1 LGGAALSSEASPTS
15 GLAPIALR
23 DGLIIG
29 RGADASAVLPD
40 ASVSRRHAVLRRTES
55 GWRVEDLG
63 SRSGTFL
70 NGRLF
75 TAEELVFGDLL
86 RIGPFSLRFDGRF
99 LRETAGTTG
108 ARLDAHDL
116 RKSALGVSILSDV
129 SLSVAPCQF
138 VGVIGPSGAGK
149 STLLDALCAL
159 RPADSGSV
167 MIDGVDLYANYET
180 LREELGYVPQDDIV
194 PLELSIEQA
203 LFFSARLRLP
213 RKTPAAEIRKLV
225 WHTMRLLGLEERAK
239 APVGKLSGGQ
249 RKRVS
254 VGAELLCR
262 PRLMFLDEPTS
273 GLDPAAEFRLME
285 SLRHLAATGCTILCT
300 THVLGNAFLFDRL
313 AVMYGGHLVFY
324 AEPANALEYFGVE
337 RLTLLYD
344 SLSERPASDW
354 PAHTEETSPPAT
366 ARALSPRHQ
375 RNVALPILLM
385 RQWAI
390 FRADWKN
397 LFIALGQPIFIGL
410 LVTWVSHDPALVL
423 FFAYIA
429 TLWFGCGNAAQEI
442 VKELPM
448 FRRERLIGL
457 GRHAY
462 LLAKFLSLVRITVVQ
477 SLLLYGVMQLCTL
490 GIGGAVGWQIPGLV
504 LASCAAVAI
513 GLAISAF
520 AKSVLQAVMIVPLV
534 LIPQILFSGFMPPAG
549 DMKAGPY
556 FVSRLMP
563 SAAAQSVMDT
573 SLFWQKKIGGSLRV
587 DFPSAFS
594 NLNRDRSLKNGQV
607 YANARPAWWGLG
619 TLAAWAACAYWA
631 AWLALR
637 GRERG

>member
-1 LGGAALSSEASPTS
+1 MGGAALSSEMSTTV

-23 DGLIIG
+23 DGLILG
-29 RGADASAVLPD
+29 RGADANAILPD
-40 ASVSRRHAVLRRTES
+40 ASVSRRHAVLRLTDS

-63 SRSGTFL
+63 SRSGSFL

-75 TAEELVFGDLL
+75 NAEDLVFGDLL
-86 RIGPFSLRFDGRF
+86 RIGPFNLRFDGRF

-108 ARLDAHDL
+108 ARLDARELKKDVM
-116 RKSALGVSILSDV
+116 GVPIIAGV

-159 RPADSGSV
+159 RPADSGAV
-167 MIDGVDLYANYET
+167 MIDGIDLYSNYEA

-203 LFFSARLRLP
+203 LYFSACLRLP
-213 RKTPAAEIRKLV
+213 RKTPAGEIRKLV
-225 WHTMRLLGLEERAK
+225 WHTMRLLGLEERANT
-239 APVGKLSGGQ
+239 AVGKLSGGQ

-285 SLRHLAATGCTILCT
+285 SLRHLAVTGCTILCT
-300 THVLGNAFLFDRL
+300 THVMGNAFLFDRL
-313 AVMYGGHLVFY
+313 AVMSDGRLVFFG
-324 AEPANALEYFGVE
+324 EPSNALEYFGVE

-344 SLSERPASDW
+344 SLSSRPAADW
-354 PAHTEETSPPAT
+354 PAHREAPPPLDA
-366 ARALSPRHQ
+366 ARVPRE
-375 RNVALPILLM
+375 RNRRNAALPILLR

-390 FRADWKN
+390 FRSDWKN
-397 LFIALGQPIFIGL
+397 LALVLGQPIFIGL
-410 LVTWVSHDPALVL
+410 LVTWVSKDPPLIL
-423 FFAYIA
+423 FFASIA

-462 LLAKFLSLVRITVVQ
+462 LLAKFFSLARITALQ
-477 SLLLYGVMQLCTL
+477 SLLLFGVMQLCVG
-490 GIGGAVGWQIPGLV
+490 GIGGAVQWQIPGLV
-504 LASCAAVAI
+504 LAACAAVSI

-534 LIPQILFSGFMPPAG
+534 LIPQILFSGFTPPAG
-549 DMKAGPY
+549 DMAAGPY
-556 FVSRLMP
+556 LVSRLMP
-563 SAAAQSVMDT
+563 SAAVQSVIDT
-573 SLFWQKKIGGSLRV
+573 SLFWRKTISGAMRV

-594 NLNRDRSLKNGQV
+594 NLNRDRSLKNGQIFV
-607 YANARPAWWGLG
+607 NATPALWGLG
-619 TLAAWAACAYWA
+619 TLAIWAAGAYWA
-631 AWLALR
+631 AWFALR
-637 GRERG
+637 GKERG

>member
-1 LGGAALSSEASPTS
+1 MSSEAPVTL
-15 GLAPIALR
+15 GLAPIRLR
-23 DGLIIG
+23 DGLILG
-29 RGADASAVLPD
+29 RGADASAILPD
-40 ASVSRRHAVLRRTES
+40 ASVSRRHAVLRQTES

-63 SRSGTFL
+63 SRSGSFL

-75 TAEELVFGDLL
+75 KAEELVFGDLL
-86 RIGPFSLRFDGRF
+86 RIGPFSLRFDGRA
-99 LRETAGTTG
+99 LEEAAGTTG
-108 ARLDAHDL
+108 ARLDAREL
-116 RKSALGVSILSDV
+116 KKSAQGVPVLSDV
-129 SLSVAPCQF
+129 SLSVTPCQF

-159 RPADSGSV
+159 RPADSGLV
-167 MIDGVDLYANYET
+167 MVDGADLYVNYEA
-180 LREELGYVPQDDIV
+180 LRQELGYVPQDDIV

-203 LFFSARLRLP
+203 LYFSARLRLP
-213 RKTPAAEIRKLV
+213 RGTPAGEMRKLV
-225 WHTMRLLGLEERAK
+225 WHTMRLLGIEKRAGT
-239 APVGKLSGGQ
+239 PVGKLSGGQ

-300 THVLGNAFLFDRL
+300 THVMGNAFLFDRL
-313 AVMYGGHLVFY
+313 AVMCGGRLVFFG
-324 AEPANALEYFGVE
+324 EPASALEHFGVE

-344 SLSERPASDW
+344 SLSDRPAEEW
-354 PAHTEETSPPAT
+354 PAHHEGPPPLDTS
-366 ARALSPRHQ
+366 RALPHRRKRSA
-375 RNVALPILLM
+375 ALPILLL

-390 FRADWKN
+390 FRSDWKN
-397 LFIALGQPIFIGL
+397 LLLVLGQPVFIGL
-410 LVTWVSHDPALVL
+410 LVTWVSKDPPLVL

-457 GRHAY
+457 GRHSY
-462 LLAKFLSLVRITVVQ
+462 LLAKFLSLARITVVQ
-477 SLLLYGVMQLCTL
+477 SLLLYGVMQLCTG

-504 LASCAAVAI
+504 LAACAAVGI
-513 GLAISAF
+513 GLAISAC
-520 AKSVLQAVMIVPLV
+520 AKSVLQAVMVVPIV
-534 LIPQILFSGFMPPAG
+534 LIPQILFSGFVPPAG

-556 FVSRLMP
+556 FVSRVMP
-563 SAAAQSVMDT
+563 SAAVQSVMDT
-573 SLFWQKKIGGSLRV
+573 SMFWQKKISGSMRV
-587 DFPSAFS
+587 DYPSAFS
-594 NLNRDRSLKNGQV
+594 NLNRDKSLKNGQV
-607 YANARPAWWGLG
+607 YANASPAWWGLG
-619 TLAAWAACAYWA
+619 TLAAWAVCAYWA

-637 GRERG
+637 GKERG

>member
-1 LGGAALSSEASPTS
+1 LGGAALSSGTPATS

-23 DGLIIG
+23 DGLIVG
-29 RGADASAVLPD
+29 RGADAGAILPD

-63 SRSGTFL
+63 SRSGSFL

-75 TAEELVFGDLL
+75 KAEELVFGDLL

-99 LRETAGTTG
+99 LQETAGTTG
-108 ARLDAHDL
+108 ARLDAREL
-116 RKSALGVSILSDV
+116 KKSALGVSILSGV
-129 SLSVAPCQF
+129 SLSVTPCQF

-167 MIDGVDLYANYET
+167 MIDGADLYANYEA

-213 RKTPAAEIRKLV
+213 RGTPAAEMRKLV
-225 WHTMRLLGLEERAK
+225 WHTMRLLGLEERART
-239 APVGKLSGGQ
+239 PVGKLSGGQ

-285 SLRHLAATGCTILCT
+285 SLRHLAVTGCTILCT
-300 THVLGNAFLFDRL
+300 THVMGNAFLFDRL
-313 AVMYGGHLVFY
+313 AVMCGGRLVFFG
-324 AEPANALEYFGVE
+324 EPANALEYFGVE

-344 SLSERPASDW
+344 SLSGQPAADW
-354 PAHTEETSPPAT
+354 PAHREGPLPLET
-366 ARALSPRHQ
+366 ARVLPQRHK
-375 RNVALPILLM
+375 RSAALPILLL

-397 LFIALGQPIFIGL
+397 LLLVLGQPVFIGL
-410 LVTWVSHDPALVL
+410 LVTWVSKERPLVL

-457 GRHAY
+457 GRHGY
-462 LLAKFLSLVRITVVQ
+462 LLAKFLSLARITVVQ
-477 SLLLYGVMQLCTL
+477 SLLLYGVMQLCTG
-490 GIGGAVGWQIPGLV
+490 GIGGAVGWQLPGLV
-504 LASCAAVAI
+504 MAACAAVGI
-513 GLAISAF
+513 GLAISAW
-520 AKSVLQAVMIVPLV
+520 AKSVLQAVMIVPLI

-563 SAAAQSVMDT
+563 SAAVQSVMDT
-573 SLFWQKKIGGSLRV
+573 SLFWQKKISGSMRV
-587 DFPSAFS
+587 DYPSAFS
-594 NLNRDRSLKNGQV
+594 NLNRDKSLKNGQV
-607 YANARPAWWGLG
+607 YANAKPTWWGLG
-619 TLAAWAACAYWA
+619 TLAAWTVGAYWA

-637 GRERG
+637 GKERG

>member
-1 LGGAALSSEASPTS
+1 MSSETPATS

-23 DGLIIG
+23 DGLILG
-29 RGADASAVLPD
+29 RGADTGAILPD

-63 SRSGTFL
+63 SRSGSFL

-75 TAEELVFGDLL
+75 KAEELVFGDLL
-86 RIGPFSLRFDGRF
+86 RIGPFSLRFDGRS
-99 LRETAGTTG
+99 LREAAGTTG
-108 ARLDAHDL
+108 ARLDAREL
-116 RKSALGVSILSDV
+116 KKSALGVPVLSDV
-129 SLSVAPCQF
+129 SLSVTPCQF

-167 MIDGVDLYANYET
+167 MIDGADLYANYEA
-180 LREELGYVPQDDIV
+180 LRQELGYVPQDDIV

-203 LFFSARLRLP
+203 LYFSARLRLP
-213 RKTPAAEIRKLV
+213 RGTPAAEMRKLV
-225 WHTMRLLGLEERAK
+225 WHTMRLLGLEERART
-239 APVGKLSGGQ
+239 PVGKLSGGQ

-285 SLRHLAATGCTILCT
+285 SLRHLAVTGCTILCT
-300 THVLGNAFLFDRL
+300 THVMGNAFLFDRL
-313 AVMYGGHLVFY
+313 AVMCGGRLVFFG
-324 AEPANALEYFGVE
+324 EPASALEYFGVE

-344 SLSERPASDW
+344 SLSDRPAADW
-354 PAHTEETSPPAT
+354 PAHDEGPPLDT
-366 ARALSPRHQ
+366 ARVLPQRHK
-375 RNVALPILLM
+375 RSAALPILLL

-397 LFIALGQPIFIGL
+397 ILIALGQPIFIGL
-410 LVTWVSHDPALVL
+410 LVTWVSKEPPLVL

-477 SLLLYGVMQLCTL
+477 SLLLYGVMQLCTG
-490 GIGGAVGWQIPGLV
+490 GIGGAVGWQIPGIGVGSVRRRRHRTGNLRV
-504 LASCAAVAI
+504 GEVRSPSGDDCSSCI
-513 GLAISAF
+513 DSA
-520 AKSVLQAVMIVPLV
+520 
-534 LIPQILFSGFMPPAG
+534 
-549 DMKAGPY
+549 D
-556 FVSRLMP
+556 
-563 SAAAQSVMDT
+563 
-573 SLFWQKKIGGSLRV
+573 SLF
-587 DFPSAFS
+587 
-594 NLNRDRSLKNGQV
+594 
-607 YANARPAWWGLG
+607 GLHA
-619 TLAAWAACAYWA
+619 T
-631 AWLALR
+631 
-637 GRERG
+637 GR

>member
-1 LGGAALSSEASPTS
+1 LGGAALSSGTAATS

-23 DGLIIG
+23 DGLIVG
-29 RGADASAVLPD
+29 RGADAGAILPD

-63 SRSGTFL
+63 SRSGSFL

-75 TAEELVFGDLL
+75 KAEELVFGDLL

-99 LRETAGTTG
+99 LQETAGTTG
-108 ARLDAHDL
+108 ARLDAREL
-116 RKSALGVSILSDV
+116 KKSALGVSILSGV
-129 SLSVAPCQF
+129 SLSVTPCQF

-167 MIDGVDLYANYET
+167 MIDGADLYANYEA

-213 RKTPAAEIRKLV
+213 RGTPAAEMRKLV
-225 WHTMRLLGLEERAK
+225 WHTMRLLGLEERART
-239 APVGKLSGGQ
+239 PVGKLSGGQ

-285 SLRHLAATGCTILCT
+285 SLRHLAVTGCTILCT
-300 THVLGNAFLFDRL
+300 THVMGNAFLFDRL
-313 AVMYGGHLVFY
+313 AVMCGGRLVFFG
-324 AEPANALEYFGVE
+324 EPANALEYFGVE

-344 SLSERPASDW
+344 SLSGQPAADW
-354 PAHTEETSPPAT
+354 PAHREGPLPLET
-366 ARALSPRHQ
+366 ARALPQ
-375 RNVALPILLM
+375 RYKRSAALPILLL

-397 LFIALGQPIFIGL
+397 LLLVLGQPVFIGL
-410 LVTWVSHDPALVL
+410 LVTWVSKERPLVL

-457 GRHAY
+457 GRHGY
-462 LLAKFLSLVRITVVQ
+462 LLAKFLSLARITVVQ
-477 SLLLYGVMQLCTL
+477 SLLLYGVMQLCTG
-490 GIGGAVGWQIPGLV
+490 GIGGAVGWQLPGLV
-504 LASCAAVAI
+504 LAACAAVGI
-513 GLAISAF
+513 GLAISAW
-520 AKSVLQAVMIVPLV
+520 AKSVLQAVMIVPLI

-556 FVSRLMP
+556 FISRLMP
-563 SAAAQSVMDT
+563 SAAVQSVMDT
-573 SLFWQKKIGGSLRV
+573 SLFWQKKISGSLRV
-587 DFPSAFS
+587 DYPSAFS
-594 NLNRDRSLKNGQV
+594 NLNRNKSLKNGQV
-607 YANARPAWWGLG
+607 YANAKPAWWALG
-619 TLAAWAACAYWA
+619 TLAAWTVGAYWA
-631 AWLALR
+631 AWLLLR
-637 GRERG
+637 GKERG

>member
-1 LGGAALSSEASPTS
+1 MGGPALSSETPATS

-23 DGLIIG
+23 DGLILG
-29 RGADASAVLPD
+29 RGADTGAILPD
-40 ASVSRRHAVLRRTES
+40 ASVSRRHAILRRTES

-63 SRSGTFL
+63 SRSGSFL

-75 TAEELVFGDLL
+75 KAEELVFGDLL
-86 RIGPFSLRFDGRF
+86 RIGPFSLRFDGRS
-99 LRETAGTTG
+99 LREAAGTTG
-108 ARLDAHDL
+108 ARLDAREL
-116 RKSALGVSILSDV
+116 KKSALGVPVLSDV
-129 SLSVAPCQF
+129 SLSVTPCQF

-167 MIDGVDLYANYET
+167 MIDGADLYANYEA

-203 LFFSARLRLP
+203 LYFSARLRLP
-213 RKTPAAEIRKLV
+213 RGTPAAEMRKLV
-225 WHTMRLLGLEERAK
+225 WHTMRLLGLEERART
-239 APVGKLSGGQ
+239 PVGKLSGGQ

-285 SLRHLAATGCTILCT
+285 SLRHLAVTGCTILCT
-300 THVLGNAFLFDRL
+300 THVMGNAFLFDRL
-313 AVMYGGHLVFY
+313 AVMCGGRLVFFG
-324 AEPANALEYFGVE
+324 EPASALEYFGVE

-344 SLSERPASDW
+344 SLSDRPAADW
-354 PAHTEETSPPAT
+354 PAHDEGPPLDT
-366 ARALSPRHQ
+366 ARVLPQRHK
-375 RNVALPILLM
+375 RSAALPILLL

-397 LFIALGQPIFIGL
+397 ILIALGQPIFIGL
-410 LVTWVSHDPALVL
+410 LVTWVSKEPPLVL

-477 SLLLYGVMQLCTL
+477 SLLLYGVMQLCT
-490 GIGGAVGWQIPGLV
+490 GGVGGAAGWQIPGLV
-504 LASCAAVAI
+504 LAACAAVSI
-513 GLAISAF
+513 GLAISAW

-549 DMKAGPY
+549 DMKAGPH

-563 SAAAQSVMDT
+563 SAAVQSVMDT
-573 SLFWQKKIGGSLRV
+573 SLFWQRKISGSMRV
-587 DFPSAFS
+587 DYPSAFS
-594 NLNRDRSLKNGQV
+594 NLNRDKSLKNGQV
-607 YANARPAWWGLG
+607 YANAQPAWRGLG
-619 TLAAWAACAYWA
+619 TLAAWTVGAYWA
-631 AWLALR
+631 AWFALR
-637 GRERG
+637 GKERG